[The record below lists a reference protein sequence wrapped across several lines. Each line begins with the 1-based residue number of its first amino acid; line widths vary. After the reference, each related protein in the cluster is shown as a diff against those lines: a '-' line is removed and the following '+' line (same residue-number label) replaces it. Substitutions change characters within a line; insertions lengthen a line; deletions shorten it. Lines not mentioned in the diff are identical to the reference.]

1 MTGAASFRDPPRGRG
16 PRLSELFPL
25 PFVAVALLLLVL
37 VFATPVLTGQSSGG
51 VLSQAELIVDAL
63 PGNDSTHVYVRGL
76 STTARYS
83 EINLGL
89 AFDFQWSGSFPG
101 GLLNWS
107 SWTNVSSVLSVD
119 RIAPGN
125 PVAVNVT
132 ALYTV
137 NGVNSLYVGLLAL
150 DVGIPSGSTTPTLT
164 VASGSPGIGGFAI
177 PVADLP
183 VVIPLVYAG
192 TGGTA

>member
-1 MTGAASFRDPPRGRG
+1 MTGTGASRGR
-16 PRLSELFPL
+16 RLSQLFPL

-63 PGNDSTHVYVRGL
+63 PGNDSTHLYVRGL

-89 AFDFQWSGSFPG
+89 AFGFNWTGSFPSG
-101 GLLNWS
+101 RLNWS
-107 SWTNVSSVLSVD
+107 SWTNVSSALSVD
-119 RIAPGN
+119 RLVPGD
-125 PVAVNVT
+125 PVAVNIT
-132 ALYTV
+132 ALYSV

-150 DVGIPSGSTTPTLT
+150 DVGTPPGSTTPTLT
-164 VASGSPGIGGFAI
+164 VVSASAGIGGFATA
-177 PVADLP
+177 VTNLP
-183 VVIPLVYAG
+183 VVIPLAYAG
-192 TGGTA
+192 TGGTS